1 MFFHVIVLT
10 ILLTAI
16 FSALGR
22 VLIERCGLRGEEPL
36 FYMMLSP
43 AIGAAFWLGTTL
55 FLGITFSYGKPLLL
69 LCSAALI
76 IYLCRFRRDIGIMG
90 SLTKGECS
98 VLLLILAAA
107 LVTTYPLIPLESG
120 GSVYFSAPIYDHVK
134 AGIVDS
140 IARNGLPPLSPFLA
154 DDGTPVLLTYYYGWH
169 ALAAQLGILFGIS
182 GFTADAAL
190 TAFTTLTAIL
200 LMGAFAYK
208 LSGAKRSVLWTL
220 FLFLILFP
228 IDMANK
234 DNTFPWLLPLIATE
248 NYPGF
253 WGLIDNCI
261 WVPQHI
267 FSASLVIVVVY
278 LAALIIQQ
286 GRMRPRLVMLASVLA
301 AASFYTSVYAGIF
314 AFALFFISLLVC
326 LPFSAALRES
336 LLKAAPSVAAAAAIT
351 LIMSVSYL
359 LYLFNNSPAETPLL
373 FGVYPAYESG
383 GLRQFVYGTLHLF
396 LVTLP
401 VRLGVIYV
409 GGMAVALGAL
419 SFKKS
424 DRLTAFFLKL
434 LCLAPLLSAAFIH
447 SSFYTNDY
455 GWRTTTASELILYI
469 FTAVLLER
477 SWENISARVKL
488 PARAAAVFVLGVTA
502 ASFVVF
508 MPETVSLILSRQRT
522 APEIHRVC
530 KGAIA
535 AWDEVKA
542 HTRPDDLALTN
553 PDGFF
558 EVLTV
563 KTDDNYST
571 NFFQLLYADR
581 GTPLSD
587 LIFAKC
593 YSEFYD
599 DDKLKKRYGELRRI
613 FSGEVRGGDAD
624 YLADELRTAAIV
636 VTPLDGLWHDP
647 GALGARFEII
657 SEKDDYRIYLKKK
670 QL

>member
-1 MFFHVIVLT
+1 M
-10 ILLTAI
+10 
-16 FSALGR
+16 
-22 VLIERCGLRGEEPL
+22 
-36 FYMMLSP
+36 
-43 AIGAAFWLGTTL
+43 
-55 FLGITFSYGKPLLL
+55 
-69 LCSAALI
+69 
-76 IYLCRFRRDIGIMG
+76 
-90 SLTKGECS
+90 
-98 VLLLILAAA
+98 
-107 LVTTYPLIPLESG
+107 
-120 GSVYFSAPIYDHVK
+120 
-134 AGIVDS
+134 
-140 IARNGLPPLSPFLA
+140 
-154 DDGTPVLLTYYYGWH
+154 
-169 ALAAQLGILFGIS
+169 
-182 GFTADAAL
+182 
-190 TAFTTLTAIL
+190 
-200 LMGAFAYK
+200 
-208 LSGAKRSVLWTL
+208 
-220 FLFLILFP
+220 
-228 IDMANK
+228 
-234 DNTFPWLLPLIATE
+234 
-248 NYPGF
+248 
-253 WGLIDNCI
+253 
-261 WVPQHI
+261 
-267 FSASLVIVVVY
+267 
-278 LAALIIQQ
+278 
-286 GRMRPRLVMLASVLA
+286 VMLASVLA

-419 SFKKS
+419 SFKIGPP
-424 DRLTAFFLKL
+424 DGVLPET
-434 LCLAPLLSAAFIH
+434 PLPRAAALRGLYS

-593 YSEFYD
+593 YSEFYN

-613 FSGEVRGGDAD
+613 FSGEVRGDAD

-636 VTPLDGLWHDP
+636 VTPLTACGTTRERSEQGL
-647 GALGARFEII
+647 
-657 SEKDDYRIYLKKK
+657 K
-670 QL
+670 